1 MIGVLPSELTK
12 FSTRICKV
20 YIQWLSKVRTFFL
33 QSFAARNRSKR
44 KSLMCGLPER
54 LCAAI
59 FEVTRRALPGRRIS
73 RCRQLLNLTE

>member
-33 QSFAARNRSKR
+33 QSLVAHNSSKA
-44 KSLMCGLPER
+44 KSPLRRLIER
-54 LCAAI
+54 PCVVI
-59 FEVTRRALPGRRIS
+59 FEAIRHALHGRRIS
-73 RCRQLLNLTE
+73 PRR